1 MSKVNYVLPLAL
13 LVSGAAN
20 AATYTAD
27 NPWYAGAR
35 LGGTHYS
42 DLTNNNVKSNSQD
55 DDDVAG
61 GVFVGY
67 NFVPWFAL
75 ETGYTY
81 LGEADFGANGSV
93 KQQGIDLVSK
103 FTWHATDSIAAFAK
117 AGGFYYFAD
126 GKDGFSGLDDDG
138 LIATTGA
145 GIEYT
150 FNKNVSARLEYQYY
164 HDLDLQDSGANAN
177 WDTHFYGVGL
187 VYSWGAPAPIA
198 MAAVEPAVMRAEEPQ
213 KMTKVK
219 PLTVEIPFAFD
230 SGKLAPEYTQK
241 LQPIGQHL
249 VKYPEA
255 ELMVVGHTD
264 STGPEAYNQTLS
276 EQRAALVA
284 DYLTTH
290 FDIDKSRIK
299 TSGRG
304 ELEPKASNASKE
316 GRALNRRVSV
326 YTPGLTVQSK

>member
-42 DLTNNNVKSNSQD
+42 DFENNQFKPIDQD

-67 NFVPWFAL
+67 NFLPWFAV

-81 LGEADFGANGSV
+81 LGEADFGNNSSV
-93 KQQGIDLVSK
+93 EQQGIDLVGK
-103 FTWHATDSIAAFAK
+103 FTWKATDSLAVFAK

-126 GKDGFSGLDDDG
+126 GKGGFSAFDDRGLVG
-138 LIATTGA
+138 TTGA
-145 GIEYT
+145 GVEYF

-164 HDLDLQDSGANAN
+164 HDLELQDSGIETDWN
-177 WDTHFYGVGL
+177 THFYGVSL

-198 MAAVEPAVMRAEEPQ
+198 MAAVEPAVVMAKEPK

-230 SGKLAPEYTQK
+230 SGELAPEYTQK

-284 DYLTTH
+284 DYLATH